1 MKANL
6 IEMLKAQGFSEVE
19 SKSET
24 IQQCNGVILQR
35 DWSREVEVAFHGSYL
50 ETFAVRVFVNRNSGI
65 CHVSYQKD
73 GREYPLYS
81 STQARLIFPTTL
93 SLLWLKSRHPM
104 SFSRVR
110 STAPGLWSRISTPNH
125 RVTGC
130 SEEKDRMNFRSL
142 PSPSIRC
149 SVP

>member
-35 DWSREVEVAFHGSYL
+35 DWAREVEVACHGAYL
-50 ETFAVRVFVNRNSGI
+50 ATGAVRVFVNRNSGI

-73 GREYPLYS
+73 GREY
-81 STQARLIFPTTL
+81 
-93 SLLWLKSRHPM
+93 
-104 SFSRVR
+104 
-110 STAPGLWSRISTPNH
+110 
-125 RVTGC
+125 
-130 SEEKDRMNFRSL
+130 KDRWYDTIGKRTYNA
-142 PSPSIRC
+142 IVETARC
-149 SVP
+149 AGYAI

>member
-35 DWSREVEVAFHGSYL
+35 DWSRKVEVAFHGSYL
-50 ETFAVRVFVNRNSGI
+50 ETYAVRVFVNRNSGI

-73 GREYPLYS
+73 GREY
-81 STQARLIFPTTL
+81 
-93 SLLWLKSRHPM
+93 
-104 SFSRVR
+104 
-110 STAPGLWSRISTPNH
+110 
-125 RVTGC
+125 
-130 SEEKDRMNFRSL
+130 KDRWYDTIGKRTFNAISETVRNAGFA
-142 PSPSIRC
+142 I
-149 SVP
+149 

>member
-35 DWSREVEVAFHGSYL
+35 DWSREVEVAFQGQIGGRSDL
-50 ETFAVRVFVNRNSGI
+50 LAFAVRVFVNRNSGI

-73 GREYPLYS
+73 GREY
-81 STQARLIFPTTL
+81 
-93 SLLWLKSRHPM
+93 
-104 SFSRVR
+104 
-110 STAPGLWSRISTPNH
+110 
-125 RVTGC
+125 
-130 SEEKDRMNFRSL
+130 KDRWYDTIGKRTYNA
-142 PSPSIRC
+142 IVETARC
-149 SVP
+149 AGYAI

>member
-73 GREYPLYS
+73 GREY
-81 STQARLIFPTTL
+81 
-93 SLLWLKSRHPM
+93 
-104 SFSRVR
+104 
-110 STAPGLWSRISTPNH
+110 
-125 RVTGC
+125 
-130 SEEKDRMNFRSL
+130 KDRWYGLMLSALARGSSSSGSASKKAWLNRMVSA
-142 PSPSIRC
+142 SGTR
-149 SVP
+149 

>member
-50 ETFAVRVFVNRNSGI
+50 ETYAVRVFVNRNSGI

-73 GREYPLYS
+73 GREYAGVRS
-81 STQARLIFPTTL
+81 STARTSRTNSGAL
-93 SLLWLKSRHPM
+93 SSMAMVRVCAVSAMMRRFSSRM
-104 SFSRVR
+104 
-110 STAPGLWSRISTPNH
+110 A
-125 RVTGC
+125 
-130 SEEKDRMNFRSL
+130 
-142 PSPSIRC
+142 
-149 SVP
+149 

>member
-24 IQQCNGVILQR
+24 IQR

-73 GREYPLYS
+73 GREY
-81 STQARLIFPTTL
+81 
-93 SLLWLKSRHPM
+93 
-104 SFSRVR
+104 
-110 STAPGLWSRISTPNH
+110 
-125 RVTGC
+125 
-130 SEEKDRMNFRSL
+130 KDRWYDTIGKRTYNA
-142 PSPSIRC
+142 IVETARC
-149 SVP
+149 AGYAI

>member
-50 ETFAVRVFVNRNSGI
+50 ETFAV
-65 CHVSYQKD
+65 
-73 GREYPLYS
+73 
-81 STQARLIFPTTL
+81 
-93 SLLWLKSRHPM
+93 LWL
-104 SFSRVR
+104 FSIGKK
-110 STAPGLWSRISTPNH
+110 TAIGR
-125 RVTGC
+125 RGC
-130 SEEKDRMNFRSL
+130 LFMPPDAKGPHGAALGPAGANAKRPPRAWE
-142 PSPSIRC
+142 SPKREGAFAQIFLA
-149 SVP
+149 

>member
-50 ETFAVRVFVNRNSGI
+50 ETFAVRVFVNRMPSASGRDSGWI
-65 CHVSYQKD
+65 VRMGVIRAVMVAISI
-73 GREYPLYS
+73 S
-81 STQARLIFPTTL
+81 SCC
-93 SLLWLKSRHPM
+93 
-104 SFSRVR
+104 
-110 STAPGLWSRISTPNH
+110 G
-125 RVTGC
+125 
-130 SEEKDRMNFRSL
+130 
-142 PSPSIRC
+142 
-149 SVP
+149 